1 MAATKKDLQ
10 KFMKSSKLGKIL
22 ADKKNFIGSKV
33 QYSEEGK
40 TRVVT
45 VKTTLKGYD
54 YVVTSIVGDDAV
66 DISLSDT
73 KGNLIEHIYHKGNT
87 IFFE

>member
-33 QYSEEGK
+33 QYSEE
-40 TRVVT
+40 
-45 VKTTLKGYD
+45 VKTTLKGND